1 MTQIRM
7 DLTTSSP
14 GVSRL
19 ASRVSRL
26 ASGLAASLALAAT
39 LALAL
44 SPAPLAAQDRAARE
58 TQVVKVVRKVSPA
71 VVYVSCQQRVQNPF
85 AGSVWDMF
93 GGVPGFQGDQEENSL
108 GSGVLVESS
117 GYVLT
122 NEHVVLG
129 GSKIQVT
136 LSSGKQYAARV
147 VGTAPESDL
156 ALLKIDAE
164 RPLPTAELG
173 TSSDLMIGETV
184 IAVGNPF
191 GLSNTVTV
199 GILSA
204 TGRTVTSGNRQYSD
218 FLQTDA
224 AINPGNSGGALLNI
238 LGQVIGINTA
248 IIRDAQGIGFAI
260 PIDRAKRVMEQLRA
274 YGRVRPMWL
283 GFLALDLNDFARKR
297 AGVAGGVYIAKT
309 YPFAFPQVE
318 ALREGDIVTTM
329 QGRPLDGTGD
339 LNARLAMAT
348 AGQRVELS
356 GIRHGER
363 FTANLSAAALPEQ
376 LTPAMAWELLGLR
389 VSEGQRGVVV
399 SSVRR
404 GSPAESTGLRAGDAV
419 LAVEDEAVKSPAD
432 FLARARTAL
441 ASTGLVVSVGRG
453 SWTYYVTLNL
463 LTDR

>member
-1 MTQIRM
+1 
-7 DLTTSSP
+7 
-14 GVSRL
+14 
-19 ASRVSRL
+19 
-26 ASGLAASLALAAT
+26 
-39 LALAL
+39 
-44 SPAPLAAQDRAARE
+44 
-58 TQVVKVVRKVSPA
+58 
-71 VVYVSCQQRVQNPF
+71 
-85 AGSVWDMF
+85 MF
-93 GGVPGFQGDQEENSL
+93 GGFPGFQGGQEENSL
-108 GSGVLVESS
+108 GSGVLVEAS

-136 LSSGKQYAARV
+136 LSTGKQYSARV

-164 RPLPTAELG
+164 RSLPTAELG
-173 TSSDLMIGETV
+173 TSADLMIGEPV

-204 TGRTVTSGNRQYSD
+204 TGRTVTSGNRRYSD

-248 IIRDAQGIGFAI
+248 IVRDAQGIGFAI

-274 YGRVRPMWL
+274 YGKVRPMWL
-283 GFLALDLNDFARKR
+283 GFLALDLDDFSRKR
-297 AGVAGGVYIAKT
+297 AGVNGGVYVAKT

-318 ALREGDIVTTM
+318 ALHEGDIVTAM
-329 QGRPLDGTGD
+329 GGKPLEGTGD
-339 LNARLAMAT
+339 LNAQLAMAS
-348 AGQRVELS
+348 AGQRVELA
-356 GIRHGER
+356 GIRQGKA
-363 FTANLSAAALPEQ
+363 FTASLSAASLPEQ

-389 VSEGQRGVVV
+389 VSESQRGLVV
-399 SSVRR
+399 SAVRR
-404 GSPAESTGLRAGDAV
+404 DSPAEATGLRAGDVV
-419 LAVEDEAVKSPAD
+419 LAVEDEPVRTPAD
-432 FLARARTAL
+432 FLSRARTAL

-463 LTDR
+463 LADR

>member
-1 MTQIRM
+1 MTNIRM
-7 DLTTSSP
+7 QMTTSSP
-14 GVSRL
+14 WRL

-26 ASGLAASLALAAT
+26 AYSLPASLGLATAIT
-39 LALAL
+39 LALL
-44 SPAPLAAQDRAARE
+44 PAPLAAQDRAARE

-93 GGVPGFQGDQEENSL
+93 GGFPGFQGDQEENSL

-136 LSSGKQYAARV
+136 LSSGKEYPARV

-204 TGRTVTSGNRQYSD
+204 AGRTVTSGNRQYSD

-297 AGVAGGVYIAKT
+297 AGVAGGVYVAKT

-329 QGRPLDGTGD
+329 QGKPLDGTGD

-356 GIRHGER
+356 GIRKGER
-363 FTANLSAAALPEQ
+363 FTASLSAAALPEQ
-376 LTPAMAWELLGLR
+376 LTPAMAWELLGLK
-389 VSEGQRGVVV
+389 VTEAPRGVVV

-404 GSPAESTGLRAGDAV
+404 DSPAESTGLRAGDVV
-419 LAVEDEAVKSPAD
+419 LAVEDEAVKSPAE

-463 LTDR
+463 LADR